1 MTTSS
6 SELSAIAQERPS
18 SYIIR
23 EAFHESLRDYVCSL
37 LGCGQQMEE
46 SEMLVR
52 SAFES
57 ILQSGSVND
66 IAWAQRRLARAVAA
80 LDDGDYETV
89 YTHQSNFEKM
99 TQALGIQK
107 TICDSVHRAW
117 AR

>member
-57 ILQSGSVND
+57 IVQSGSVND

-80 LDDGDYETV
+80 LDDGDYGV
-89 YTHQSNFEKM
+89 VHTHQSNFEKM

-107 TICDSVHRAW
+107 TICNSVYRAW

>member
-23 EAFHESLRDYVCSL
+23 EAFHESLRDYVCAL
-37 LGCGQQMEE
+37 LRCGQQMEK

-80 LDDGDYETV
+80 LDDGDYGV
-89 YTHQSNFEKM
+89 VHTHQSNFEKM

-117 AR
+117 AQ